1 VTDVQGRILGFIV
14 DWNAGR
20 GFSPTVRE
28 ISRGFGWKT
37 TANVHQHLERME
49 RDGLVTRQPGMARTL
64 RVTPAGAQQL
74 EELRQEAAT

>member
-1 VTDVQGRILGFIV
+1 VTAPQAKILGFIV
-14 DWNAGR
+14 DRIAAR

-28 ISRGFGWKT
+28 ISAAFGWKT

-64 RVTPAGAQQL
+64 RVTPHGVEQL
-74 EELRQEAAT
+74 EELRQTA

>member
-1 VTDVQGRILGFIV
+1 MTAPQAKILGFIV
-14 DWNAGR
+14 DWHAGR

-64 RVTPAGAQQL
+64 RVTPHGLEQL
-74 EELRQEAAT
+74 EERRQTA